1 MFWNRNSNNPAH
13 VALDKLFLENQ
24 IKADTKPSLI
34 YHEKGN
40 EVFKIFP
47 LSTFRNVF
55 LELKAKYG
63 LSCK

>member
-1 MFWNRNSNNPAH
+1 MVWNRNSNNPAH
-13 VALDKLFLENQ
+13 VALDKLFQENQ

-34 YHEKGN
+34 YHKKGN
-40 EVFKIFP
+40 DVFKNFP

-55 LELKAKYG
+55 LELKTKYG